1 MDTPFIDYHAHLGS
15 IEKDRD
21 SLCKENAKKCAENNT
36 KYIICGTGS
45 ADNKAAIELARKYR
59 TLATIGIDPQNCED
73 SFEELIALWQENKDV
88 VVGFGEIGIDLYW
101 RQDNFDLQKEI
112 FLKQIEFASNNN
124 IPVVIHGRSA
134 YREVFELIYPYR
146 GKLKGSIHCFDGDL
160 DIALKFV
167 NEMQFMIGITGIV
180 TFKNADVLREVV
192 KGIPLENLL
201 IETDSPYLA
210 PGKYRGKTCLPYM
223 IEETYKTIAEIKEVS
238 LCQLKETVK
247 NNLVKMIGA
256 DLKWI
261 LIFYF
266 QDTVLCLKTENRKCR
281 LELNWHL
288 FVLFW
293 CY

>member
-1 MDTPFIDYHAHLGS
+1 MC
-15 IEKDRD
+15 E
-21 SLCKENAKKCAENNT
+21 ENAEKCKKNNT

-59 TLATIGIDPQNCED
+59 TFATIGIDPQNCED
-73 SFEELIALWQENKDV
+73 SFEGLISLWHENKDV

-101 RQDNFDLQKEI
+101 RQDNFAQQKEI
-112 FLKQIEFASNNN
+112 FLKQIEFASKKN

-134 YREVFELIYPYR
+134 YRKVFDLIYPYR

-180 TFKNADVLREVV
+180 TFKNADALRKVV

-223 IEETYKTIAEIKEVS
+223 IEETYKAIAEIKGVS
-238 LCQLKETVK
+238 LSKLKETVK
-247 NNLVKMIGA
+247 NNLIKMIGV
-256 DLKWI
+256 DLK
-261 LIFYF
+261 
-266 QDTVLCLKTENRKCR
+266 
-281 LELNWHL
+281 
-288 FVLFW
+288 
-293 CY
+293 

>member
-21 SLCKENAKKCAENNT
+21 KLCEENVKKCTENNT

-45 ADNKAAIELARKYR
+45 ADNKTAIELARKYH
-59 TLATIGIDPQNCED
+59 TFATIGIDPQNCQD

-101 RQDNFDLQKEI
+101 RQDNFAHQKEI
-112 FLKQIEFASNNN
+112 FLKQIEFASKNN

-134 YREVFELIYPYR
+134 YKEVFDLIYPYR
-146 GKLKGSIHCFDGDL
+146 GKLRGSIHCFDGDL
-160 DIALKFV
+160 EIALKFV

-180 TFKNADVLREVV
+180 TFKNADDLREVV

-201 IETDSPYLA
+201 IETDSPYLS

-238 LCQLKETVK
+238 LEQLKENVQ
-247 NNLVKMIGA
+247 NNLVKMIGV

-266 QDTVLCLKTENRKCR
+266 QDTVICLKTENKKCR
-281 LELNWHL
+281 LERN
-288 FVLFW
+288 
-293 CY
+293 

>member
-1 MDTPFIDYHAHLGS
+1 MDTPFIDYHAHLAS
-15 IEKDRD
+15 IDKNNEKLRT
-21 SLCKENAKKCAENNT
+21 ENEEKCRENNT

-45 ADNKAAIELARKYR
+45 ADNKLAIKLARKYQ
-59 TLATIGIDPQNCED
+59 TYATIGIDPQNFED
-73 SFEELIALWQENKDV
+73 NFEELIELWKVNKDV

-101 RQDNFDLQKEI
+101 RQDNFLKQKEI

-134 YREVFELIYPYR
+134 YKEVFDLIYPYR

-167 NEMQFMIGITGIV
+167 DKMQFMIGITGIV
-180 TFKNADVLREVV
+180 TFKNAKALGEVV
-192 KGIPLENLL
+192 KGIPLDNLL

-247 NNLVKMIGA
+247 NNLVKMIGV
-256 DLKWI
+256 DLK
-261 LIFYF
+261 
-266 QDTVLCLKTENRKCR
+266 
-281 LELNWHL
+281 
-288 FVLFW
+288 
-293 CY
+293 